1 MNGYKRSTEAREH
14 ASVGRGAFRRRRRCG
29 VSHAGAF
36 GKANVEDQGFL
47 NNDNRFRVSRGLRI
61 SRKAKPM
68 DRRLIFRH
76 PAVIRRRDGEV
87 KDPRTDGYVR

>member
-1 MNGYKRSTEAREH
+1 M
-14 ASVGRGAFRRRRRCG
+14 V
-29 VSHAGAF
+29 
-36 GKANVEDQGFL
+36 GKANVGISNDKEGEFL

-76 PAVIRRRDGEV
+76 PLKIRRRDGEV